1 MGTNRKD
8 RCSPPG
14 WNDEG
19 ILYEGQGLSRL
30 INCIA
35 VDFQPRLSKAKT
47 AVE

>member
-8 RCSPPG
+8 RCPPPG

-19 ILYEGQGLSRL
+19 ILYEGQELSRL
-30 INCIA
+30 INYIS
-35 VDFQPRLSKAKT
+35 VDFQPRLSKAKM